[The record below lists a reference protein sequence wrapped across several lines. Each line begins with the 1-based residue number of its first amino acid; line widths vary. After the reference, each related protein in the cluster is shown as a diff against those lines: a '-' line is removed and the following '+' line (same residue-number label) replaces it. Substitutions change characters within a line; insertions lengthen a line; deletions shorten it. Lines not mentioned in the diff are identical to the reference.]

1 MNNKVILPGQ
11 TIGIIGGGQLGRM
24 MALSAK
30 EMGYKIAVLDPT
42 PNSPCGQ
49 IADIEITAEYSDIK
63 AISQLAEVSDVIT
76 YEFENIDVDALEY
89 LEDHAYLP
97 QGSELLKLTRN
108 RLTEKTAIQNLGI
121 QVAPFRLV
129 ENEGQFFEAISSIGL
144 PAVLKTTTGG
154 YDGKGQIVI
163 KNQEAFGEALKLIE
177 NQQCILEGWV
187 HFEKELSII
196 VARNSK
202 GEVSTFPIAENVH
215 INQILHTSS
224 VPANS
229 SKLVK
234 EIADQYAEKIA
245 SSFHLVGVL
254 AIELFVTKDEQVYIN
269 ELAPRPH
276 NTGHY
281 SMDAAETSQFD
292 QHIRAI
298 CNLPLGKTELL
309 KPVVMV
315 NILGEHVKEV
325 LSVMQIDSTLKVHL
339 YGKEESKKGRKM
351 GHINIMATSTEKA
364 MQKVEEL
371 GIWKQSPVEVKI

>member
-1 MNNKVILPGQ
+1 MNKKVILPGQ

-49 IADIEITAEYSDIK
+49 IADFEITAEYSDLN
-63 AISQLAEVSDVIT
+63 AISQLAELSDVIT
-76 YEFENIDVDALEY
+76 YEFENIDVKALEY
-89 LEDHAYLP
+89 LEGNSYLP

-129 ENEGQFFEAISSIGL
+129 ENEAHFFEAISIIGL

-154 YDGKGQIVI
+154 YDGKGQVVI
-163 KNQEAFGEALKLIE
+163 KSEAAFEEALSLIAK
-177 NQQCILEGWV
+177 QQCILEGWV
-187 HFEKELSII
+187 PFEKELSII
-196 VARNSK
+196 VARNLN
-202 GEVSTFPIAENVH
+202 GDVNTFPIAENVH
-215 INQILHTSS
+215 FNQILHTSS
-224 VPANS
+224 VPANITES
-229 SKLVK
+229 VK
-234 EIADQYAEKIA
+234 STVDQYAEKIA

-254 AIELFVTKDEQVYIN
+254 AIELFVTNDGQVFVN

-276 NTGHY
+276 NSGHY
-281 SMDAAETSQFD
+281 SMNAGETSQFN
-292 QHIRAI
+292 QHVRAI
-298 CNLPLGKTELL
+298 CNLPLGSTELL

-315 NILGEHVKEV
+315 NILGEHVEEV
-325 LSVMQIDSTLKVHL
+325 LKVMKQDSSLKVHL

-351 GHINIMATSTEKA
+351 GHINIMAASTEEA
-364 MQKVEEL
+364 MKKVEEL
-371 GIWKQSPVEVKI
+371 GIWKRNPVEVNV

>member
-1 MNNKVILPGQ
+1 MNSKVILPGQ

-49 IADIEITAEYSDIK
+49 VSDIEITAEYSNIEAIK
-63 AISQLAEVSDVIT
+63 QLAKVSDVIT
-76 YEFENIDVDALEY
+76 YEFENIDVNALEY
-89 LEDHAYLP
+89 LDEHSYLP

-121 QVAPFRLV
+121 KVAPFRLV
-129 ENEGQFFEAISSIGL
+129 ENEEQFSEAVTKIGL

-154 YDGKGQIVI
+154 YDGKGQVVLRS
-163 KNQEAFGEALKLIE
+163 EEDFVEALELVKK
-177 NQQCILEGWV
+177 QQCILEGWV
-187 HFEKELSII
+187 PFEKELSII
-196 VARNSK
+196 VARNSN
-202 GEVSTFPIAENVH
+202 GEVNTFPIAENVH

-224 VPANS
+224 VPANTS
-229 SKLVK
+229 TLVI
-234 EIADQYAEKIA
+234 ETAENYAKKVA

-254 AIELFVTKDEQVYIN
+254 AIELFVTEDEQVYIN

-281 SMDAAETSQFD
+281 TMEAVETSQFK
-292 QHIRAI
+292 QHIRAV
-298 CNLPLGKTELL
+298 CNLPLGNTELL

-315 NILGEHVKEV
+315 NILGEHVEEV
-325 LSVMQIDSTLKVHL
+325 LNVMQNDSTLNVHL
-339 YGKEESKKGRKM
+339 YGKEERKKGRKM
-351 GHINIMATSTEKA
+351 GHINIMAASTELA
-364 MQKVEEL
+364 MQKVKEL
-371 GIWKQSPVEVKI
+371 GIWEQNPVEVKI